1 MSTDGYAA
9 RAQEYAP
16 RSIAELRAAA
26 RQMLRDGLGEHSI
39 ADALRLDVDAVRRL
53 LGECQDCGA

>member
-16 RSIAELRAAA
+16 RSIAELREAA
-26 RQMLRDGLGEHSI
+26 RQMFRDGHGLHSV
-39 ADALRLDVDAVRRL
+39 AAALRLDANAVRRL
-53 LGECQDCGA
+53 VGQCVECGE